1 MRKMRFATAIILT
14 MVLALIAAA
23 CGDDEA
29 APDTGAAE
37 AAAAQAEAAA
47 AQAEAEAA
55 AAQAEAAATAAAE
68 AEAALEAAMA
78 EMAEAET
85 GVDPEVVAELQAQ
98 LEAAQAEAD
107 AAKAEAEAAAAAAEA
122 AAAAAE
128 AAAEE
133 PEPVAE
139 EPMGPEGDMIFAI
152 VNYPQNFDSP
162 TSYDN
167 TSIAVWGAWWEYLV
181 RPTPDQTGFVPR
193 LAESWDVSDDGM
205 TYTFN
210 LRDGVTFHNGAAMT
224 SEDVTFSLD
233 RAITTPGSQIGFL
246 AAKVESITP
255 TDDLTVVVQM
265 NEPWPYLLH
274 DVSGHSAPIWPK
286 DHFNEVGLEAF
297 LQAPVGTGPFVWDS
311 ADPGSSIT
319 AVANPDYWEEGKPL
333 MASVTFQVF
342 ADDTARATAVQGG
355 QADVAEAP
363 PRNQL
368 REFEGRDDLKVYW
381 FPSTRVDVIAINV
394 REAPFDDATF
404 RKAISLGID
413 RQAIVNAG
421 LFGFGQAATTF
432 IVPPPGQTFANPN
445 LNLYPYDPGQARR
458 LLAESGVSLPM
469 TVQLEISE
477 GTVQEA
483 IGGVVQSNLADL
495 DINVELIRKDAASV
509 DNDIIGGTYQM
520 ATTFWGNLIPDP
532 TIEPQFWVDP
542 AYCCDA
548 YFTGFNDPDATALL
562 HEAIN
567 AFDAAEAQP
576 LFDELQRVVADAAHV
591 LPLFVADLTYMST
604 DEVTGFFANAYGTY
618 PFEQIGLSG

>member
-1 MRKMRFATAIILT
+1 MRRMRFAPAIILT
-14 MVLALIAAA
+14 LVLALIAAA
-23 CGDDEA
+23 CGDDET
-29 APDTGAAE
+29 APDSSAAEASAAQAVAE

-47 AQAEAEAA
+47 AR
-55 AAQAEAAATAAAE
+55 AAE

-78 EMAEAET
+78 EMAEAD
-85 GVDPEVVAELQAQ
+85 GAVDSEVVAELQAQ
-98 LEAAQAEAD
+98 LEAAQAEAE
-107 AAKAEAEAAAAAAEA
+107 AAKGEAETAAAAAQAAAAAAEA
-122 AAAAAE
+122 AAQ
-128 AAAEE
+128 E

-139 EPMGPEGDMIFAI
+139 EPMGPEGDLIFAI
-152 VNYPQNFDSP
+152 VNYPQNLDAP

-181 RPTPDQTGFVPR
+181 RPTPDQTDFEPR
-193 LAESWDVSDDGM
+193 LAESWGVSDDGM
-205 TYTFN
+205 AYTFN
-210 LRDGVTFHNGAAMT
+210 LRDGVTFHNGEAMT
-224 SEDVTFSLD
+224 SEDVVFSLE
-233 RAITTPGSQIGFL
+233 RATTTPGSQIEFL
-246 AAKVESITP
+246 AGKIDSITAP
-255 TDDLTVVVQM
+255 DDLTVVVQM

-274 DVSGHSAPIWPK
+274 DLSGHSAPIWPK

-297 LQAPVGTGPFVWDS
+297 LEAPVGTGPFVWDS

-333 MASVTFQVF
+333 IASITFQVF
-342 ADDTARATAVQGG
+342 ADDAARATAVQGG
-355 QADVAEAP
+355 RAHVAEAP

-381 FPSTRVDVIAINV
+381 FPSTRIDVIAINV

-404 RKAISLGID
+404 RKAISLAID

-421 LFGFGQAATTF
+421 LFGFGQAAATF
-432 IVPPPGQTFANPN
+432 IVPPPGQTFANPS
-445 LNLYPYDPGQARR
+445 LDLYPYDPNQARS
-458 LLAESGVSLPM
+458 LLAEAGVTGPVS
-469 TVQLEISE
+469 VQLEISE

-483 IGGVVQSNLADL
+483 IGEVVQSNLADV
-495 DINVELIRKDAASV
+495 DIEVELIRKDAASV
-509 DNDIIGGTYQM
+509 DNDIIGGTFQM

-532 TIEPQFWVDP
+532 TIEPAFWVDP
-542 AYCCDA
+542 GYCCDA
-548 YFTGFNDPDATALL
+548 YFTGFDDADATALV
-562 HEAIN
+562 HEAIG
-567 AFDAAEAQP
+567 AFDTDEAQR

>member
-1 MRKMRFATAIILT
+1 MKKARFSTAIILV

-37 AAAAQAEAAA
+37 AAAAQAQAEAASA
-47 AQAEAEAA
+47 AAEAA
-55 AAQAEAAATAAAE
+55 AARAAE

-78 EMAEAET
+78 EMADAE
-85 GVDPEVVAELQAQ
+85 GAAVDPEVVAELQAQ
-98 LEAAQAEAD
+98 LEAAQAEA
-107 AAKAEAEAAAAAAEA
+107 AAAQAEAEAASAAAAAAAAAAEA
-122 AAAAAE
+122 AAQ
-128 AAAEE
+128 E

-139 EPMGPEGDMIFAI
+139 EPMAPEGDLVFAI
-152 VNYPQNFDSP
+152 VNYPQNMDAP

-181 RPTPDQTGFVPR
+181 RPTPDQSGFEPR
-193 LAESWDVSDDGM
+193 LAESWEVSDDGT

-210 LRDGVTFHNGAAMT
+210 LRDGVTFHNGEAMT
-224 SEDVTFSLD
+224 SDDVVFSLE
-233 RAITTPGSQIGFL
+233 RATTTPGSQIEFL
-246 AAKVESITP
+246 AGKIDSIAAP
-255 TDDLTVVVQM
+255 DDLTVVVQM

-274 DVSGHSAPIWPK
+274 DVSGHSAPIWPR
-286 DHFNEVGLEAF
+286 DHFNEVGLDAF
-297 LQAPVGTGPFVWDS
+297 LEAPVGTGPFVWDS

-319 AVANPDYWEEGKPL
+319 AVANTDYWEEDKPL
-333 MASVTFQVF
+333 IASITFQVF
-342 ADDTARATAVQGG
+342 ADDSARATAVQGG
-355 QADVAEAP
+355 QAHVAEAP

-368 REFEGRDDLKVYW
+368 REFEGRDDVKVYW
-381 FPSTRVDVIAINV
+381 FPSTRIDVIAINV

-404 RKAISLGID
+404 RKAISLAID

-432 IVPPPGQTFANPN
+432 IVPPPGQTFANPS
-445 LNLYPYDPGQARR
+445 LDLYPYDPGQARS

-483 IGGVVQSNLADL
+483 IGEVVQSNLADV
-495 DINVELIRKDAASV
+495 DIEVELIRKDAASV

-532 TIEPQFWVDP
+532 TIEPAFWVDP
-542 AYCCDA
+542 GYCCEA
-548 YFTGFNDPDATALL
+548 YFTGFDDPDATALV

-567 AFDAAEAQP
+567 AYDTNEAQR

>member
-1 MRKMRFATAIILT
+1 MKKARFSTAIILV
-14 MVLALIAAA
+14 MVLALIAAG
-23 CGDDEA
+23 CGDDEP

-37 AAAAQAEAAA
+37 AAAAQAEAQAA
-47 AQAEAEAA
+47 SAAAEAA
-55 AAQAEAAATAAAE
+55 AARAAE
-68 AEAALEAAMA
+68 AEAALAAAMA
-78 EMAEAET
+78 EMAAAEGEA
-85 GVDPEVVAELQAQ
+85 DPEVIAELAELQAQ
-98 LEAAQAEAD
+98 LEAAQAEAE
-107 AAKAEAEAAAAAAEA
+107 AASATAEAAAAAAEA
-122 AAAAAE
+122 AAQ
-128 AAAEE
+128 E
-133 PEPVAE
+133 PEPVVE

-152 VNYPQNFDSP
+152 VNYPQNLDSP

-181 RPTPDQTGFVPR
+181 RPTPDQTDFEPR
-193 LAESWDVSDDGM
+193 LAESWDVSSDGM

-210 LRDGVTFHNGAAMT
+210 LRDGVTFHNGEAMT
-224 SEDVTFSLD
+224 AEDVIFSLE
-233 RAITTPGSQIGFL
+233 RATTTPGSQIDFL
-246 AAKVESITP
+246 AGKIDSITAP
-255 TDDLTVVVQM
+255 DDLTVVVQM

-297 LQAPVGTGPFVWDS
+297 LQEPVGTGPFVWDS

-333 MASVTFQVF
+333 MASITFQVF

-355 QADVAEAP
+355 QAHVAEAP

-368 REFEGRDDLKVYW
+368 REFEGRDDLKVHW

-394 REAPFDDATF
+394 REAPFDNTAF
-404 RKAISLGID
+404 RKAISLAID

-432 IVPPPGQTFANPN
+432 IVPPPGQTFANPS
-445 LNLYPYDPGQARR
+445 LDLYPYDPNQARS

-483 IGGVVQSNLADL
+483 IGEVVQSNLADVGL
-495 DINVELIRKDAASV
+495 EVELIRKDAASV

-532 TIEPQFWVDP
+532 TIEPAFWVDP
-542 AYCCDA
+542 GYCCEA
-548 YFTGFNDPDATALL
+548 YFTGFDDPEATALV

-567 AFDAAEAQP
+567 TFDTEEAQL
-576 LFDELQRVVADAAHV
+576 LFDEVQRVVADAAHV

>member
-14 MVLALIAAA
+14 MVLALIAAS

-37 AAAAQAEAAA
+37 AAAAQAEA
-47 AQAEAEAA
+47 EAA
-55 AAQAEAAATAAAE
+55 AAQAEAAASAAAE

-78 EMAEAET
+78 EMAEAE
-85 GVDPEVVAELQAQ
+85 GAVDPEVVAELQAQ

-107 AAKAEAEAAAAAAEA
+107 AAKAEAEAAATAAE
-122 AAAAAE
+122 AAAAE
-128 AAAEE
+128 AAATAAAAAAAAQE
-133 PEPVAE
+133 PEPVVE

-181 RPTPDQTGFVPR
+181 RPTPDQTDFEPR
-193 LAESWDVSDDGM
+193 LAESWEVSSDGM

-210 LRDGVTFHNGAAMT
+210 LRDGVTFHNGEAMT
-224 SEDVTFSLD
+224 AEDVTFSLD

-246 AAKVESITP
+246 GGKIESITAP
-255 TDDLTVVVQM
+255 DDLTVVVQM

-297 LQAPVGTGPFVWDS
+297 LEAPVGTGPFVWDS

-319 AVANPDYWEEGKPL
+319 AVANSDYWEQGKPL
-333 MASVTFQVF
+333 MASITFQVF

-355 QADVAEAP
+355 GAHVAEAP

-381 FPSTRVDVIAINV
+381 FPSTRIDVIAINV

-432 IVPPPGQTFANPN
+432 IVPPPGQTFANPS
-445 LNLYPYDPGQARR
+445 LDLYPYDPHQARS

-495 DINVELIRKDAASV
+495 DIEVELIRKDAASV

-532 TIEPQFWVDP
+532 TIEPAFWVDP
-542 AYCCDA
+542 GYCCEA
-548 YFTGFNDPDATALL
+548 YFTGFNDPDATALV
-562 HEAIN
+562 HEAIST
-567 AFDAAEAQP
+567 FDHDEAQR
-576 LFDELQRVVADAAHV
+576 LFDEVQRVVADAAHV